1 MRIITTKPT
10 KPCRAVLFGV
20 DGVGKST
27 FASRC
32 PAPIFL
38 QIEEGLEHLT
48 VQAFEPA
55 KSYQDVLD
63 CVDYLLN
70 TEHTYK
76 TLVIDTLDWLEKLI
90 WQRVCQQA
98 GKESIAEISFGKGYA
113 KADVIWGE
121 FLDKLDELNR
131 EKKMMILCLAHC
143 KVEKIEPPDSEA
155 WSSYT
160 LDLHGGTSSQKGSA
174 RIVSE
179 WCDILAFAA
188 FETTVK
194 TKEGDFGKL
203 RAKVS
208 QGDRVMYLEKRPA
221 FHAKNRYNLPASLPL
236 EWSELAKALR
246 ESAESRK
253 QQQPV
258 TGETQNG

>member
-1 MRIITTKPT
+1 MKIITTKPT
-10 KPCRAVLFGV
+10 KPARIVLYGI
-20 DGVGKST
+20 DGAGKST
-27 FASRC
+27 WASFC
-32 PAPIFL
+32 PSPIFI

-63 CVDYLLN
+63 AVDWLL
-70 TEHTYK
+70 TQEHSFK
-76 TLVIDTLDWLEKLI
+76 TVVIDTLDWLEKLI
-90 WQRVCQQA
+90 WQQVCLES
-98 GKESIAEISFGKGYA
+98 GKDSIAAIAFGKGYA

-121 FLDKLDELNR
+121 FLDKLDQLNSQ
-131 EKKMMILCLAHC
+131 KKMMIVCLAHC

-179 WCDILAFAA
+179 WCDILAFVT
-188 FETTVK
+188 FEMIVK
-194 TKEGDFGKL
+194 SKEGEYGKT
-203 RAKVS
+203 RAKVT
-208 QGDRVMYLEKRPA
+208 QNDRVMYLEKRPA

-253 QQQPV
+253 QQTV
-258 TGETQNG
+258 TGVTTNG